1 MSTPVAQTELMADTI
16 AELNPRLQ
24 RATFL
29 AVLLLAGLALH
40 FIRIGQ
46 PAVVVFDEVH
56 FGGFADA
63 YCCSGEYFFD
73 VHPPHGKLLAA
84 LGMRLG
90 GYKGEQSFASIG
102 TPLVQ
107 LDPLLLRLVPAFSGS
122 LIPVLV
128 FLFLTQLGASAWAA
142 FLGGWAALFD
152 NALLVQTRVLALEG
166 PLIVSI
172 LAALILALA
181 ATRQRHPARQA
192 LLSLGAGICVGFAVG
207 TKFTGLS
214 SALLVAVILLAPL
227 GRQAGDNP
235 PGARLGQV
243 ARRCGWAALGAAIT
257 YLGGWALH
265 FSLLDRP
272 GPGDIWG
279 VPEGKLVQD
288 IVNIHLTMLQA
299 NYGLGATHPNGSPW
313 WAWPWMWRPIYYY
326 AGPDRAIYLLGNPV
340 VWWGTSLGML
350 CVLWSS
356 VRDALGRGTAAGMP
370 TRQSRARLLPPLGF
384 LVSYLPYLV
393 IPRVMFLYH
402 YLPSLVFAICAVALW
417 LDQRGWARPGRF
429 ADQPRALRWLIILL
443 PVGFL
448 LVGPLSYGL
457 SLRGEFLG
465 WLARLVHR

>member
-1 MSTPVAQTELMADTI
+1 MAAGAPEHQTQAQAALMAE
-16 AELNPRLQ
+16 AGPR
-24 RATFL
+24 RATFAL
-29 AVLLLAGLALH
+29 VLLLAGLALH
-40 FIRIGQ
+40 FFRIGQ

-90 GYKGEQSFASIG
+90 GYDGGQTFASIG
-102 TPLVQ
+102 TPLLQ
-107 LDPLLLRLVPAFSGS
+107 LDPLLLRLVPAISGS

-166 PLIVSI
+166 PLLVSI
-172 LAALILALA
+172 LAGVILALA
-181 ATRQRHPARQA
+181 ATRQRQRARQA
-192 LLSLGAGICVGFAVG
+192 VLSLGAGICVGFAVG
-207 TKFTGLS
+207 TKFTGLT

-227 GRQAGDNP
+227 GRRAGDNP
-235 PGARLGQV
+235 AGARLGQV
-243 ARRCGWAALGAAIT
+243 ARLCGWAALGAAIT

-279 VPEGKLVQD
+279 VPKGKLVQD
-288 IVNIHLTMLQA
+288 IVNIHLTMLKA

-326 AGPDRAIYLLGNPV
+326 ASPGSAIYLLGNPV

-350 CVLWSS
+350 CVLWTS
-356 VRDALGRGTAAGMP
+356 VREALGQGPAASLS
-370 TRQSRARLLPPLGF
+370 TRQPMIRLLPLLGF

-417 LDQRGWARPGRF
+417 LDQRGWTRPGRF
-429 ADQPRALRWLIILL
+429 ADQPRALRWLIILIPL
-443 PVGFL
+443 GFL

-457 SLRGEFLG
+457 SLPEELLG

>member
-1 MSTPVAQTELMADTI
+1 MITSKAQAELMAATT
-16 AELNPRLQ
+16 AALNPRLQ
-24 RATFL
+24 RARLL

-40 FIRIGQ
+40 FFRIGQ

-90 GYKGEQSFASIG
+90 DYRGGQTFASIG
-102 TPLVQ
+102 TPLAQ
-107 LDPLLLRLVPAFSGS
+107 LDPLLLRLVPALSGS

-172 LAALILALA
+172 LAGVILALA
-181 ATRQRHPARQA
+181 ATRQRQRARQA
-192 LLSLGAGICVGFAVG
+192 VLSLGAGICVGFAVG
-207 TKFTGLS
+207 TKFTGLT

-227 GRQAGDNP
+227 GRKTGDDQAGS
-235 PGARLGQV
+235 GLGQV
-243 ARRCGWAALGAAIT
+243 VRLCGWAALGALVT
-257 YLGGWALH
+257 YLAGWALH

-279 VPEGKLVQD
+279 VPGGKLVQD
-288 IVNIHLTMLQA
+288 IVNIHLTMLKA

-326 AGPDRAIYLLGNPV
+326 ASPGSAIYLLGNPV

-350 CVLWSS
+350 AVLWTS
-356 VRDALGRGTAAGMP
+356 VREVLGQGSAAGLP
-370 TRQSRARLLPPLGF
+370 TRQPMIRLLPLLGF

-417 LDQRGWARPGRF
+417 LDQRGWTRPGRF
-429 ADQPRALRWLIILL
+429 ADQPRALRWLIILIPL
-443 PVGFL
+443 GFL

-457 SLRGEFLG
+457 SLPEEFLG